1 MENVSQILLRNEA
14 KLPAG
19 PLLLINPPRDALAQQ
34 LSRVELPVR
43 CVTQD
48 FGDFAW
54 LRETGIKVAF
64 EAVPTLHG
72 NERWVVLFLPR
83 EKQRLAMLLH
93 ALADAMAPGSTL
105 WLVGENKGGIKSA
118 PRHLRK
124 FFDRVTALD
133 NARHCGLLEACGPT
147 PEQPFTLAQYLT
159 AWSTHYAGREIA
171 LRSLP
176 GIFAHGRLDPGT
188 AMLLEVLERLRPQG
202 RILDFACGS
211 GVVGIALL
219 AAAEHS
225 SLTLLDSSALAIES
239 SRQSLEANRLR
250 AQLLPS
256 DGLAELAAASPAP
269 YDWIVSN
276 PPFHRGV
283 ASDLDVAAD
292 FFRCAGTFLA
302 ENGRIVIV
310 FNRHLPYSRWL
321 HQRFDAVEC
330 LAENDEYVVIQARV
344 LRKSGKRTSG
354 RAASAPQRRGMD
366 QSK

>member
-1 MENVSQILLRNEA
+1 M
-14 KLPAG
+14 
-19 PLLLINPPRDALAQQ
+19 
-34 LSRVELPVR
+34 
-43 CVTQD
+43 
-48 FGDFAW
+48 
-54 LRETGIKVAF
+54 AF

-176 GIFAHGRLDPGT
+176 GVFAHGRLDPGT

-292 FFRCAGTFLA
+292 FFRCAGTFLT
-302 ENGRIVIV
+302 ENGKIVIV

-321 HQRFDAVEC
+321 HQRFDAVER

-344 LRKSGKRTSG
+344 LRKSGKRTS
-354 RAASAPQRRGMD
+354 
-366 QSK
+366 

>member
-34 LSRVELPVR
+34 LVRVDRPVR

-54 LRETGIKVAF
+54 LRETGARVSF
-64 EAVPTLHG
+64 EAVPALNG
-72 NERWVVLFLPR
+72 DERWVVLFLPR

-93 ALADAMAPGSTL
+93 ALADGMAPGSTL
-105 WLVGENKGGIKSA
+105 WLAGENQGGIKSA

-147 PEQPFTLAQYLT
+147 PEQPFTLAHYMT
-159 AWSTHYAGREIA
+159 TWSTQYAGREIT
-171 LRSLP
+171 LCSLP
-176 GIFAHGRLDPGT
+176 GVFAHGRLDPGT
-188 AMLLEVLERLRPQG
+188 ALLLEVLEHLRPQG
-202 RILDFACGS
+202 RVLDFACGC
-211 GVVGIALL
+211 GVVGVALL

-239 SRQSLEANRLR
+239 SRQSLEANRLG
-250 AQLLPS
+250 AKLLPS

-292 FFRCAGTFLA
+292 FFRRAGTFLT

-321 HQRFDAVEC
+321 QQGFDAVER
-330 LAENDEYVVIQARV
+330 LAENDEYIVVQARM
-344 LRKSGKRTSG
+344 LRKSGKRTSE
-354 RAASAPQRRGMD
+354 RAPSAPQRKGMD
-366 QSK
+366 QFK